1 MPDMLTPQVLAIG
14 QAHILHSE
22 NRTDAI
28 AGPLVL
34 ETLFKHFLNPSQ
46 ASRGIKHKEAR
57 EDDLMYDE
65 GTFSPHPLVV

>member
-1 MPDMLTPQVLAIG
+1 VI
-14 QAHILHSE
+14 
-22 NRTDAI
+22 DAI

-46 ASRGIKHKEAR
+46 ASRGDKHKDAR

-65 GTFSPHPLVV
+65 GKLIVYVLYVRRATADVQHLS

>member
-1 MPDMLTPQVLAIG
+1 M
-14 QAHILHSE
+14 
-22 NRTDAI
+22 I

-65 GTFSPHPLVV
+65 GPPYSDSLVDLWLMISVYPNEGQ

>member
-1 MPDMLTPQVLAIG
+1 M
-14 QAHILHSE
+14 
-22 NRTDAI
+22 I

-65 GTFSPHPLVV
+65 GPPFPDPLVTL